1 MVNGQERLKI
11 LNLLQEGKI
20 TAAEAASL
28 LEALESSAGA
38 KGMPRPPFGA
48 PVPPAAPHTP
58 GPMGGGK
65 WLRVRVTDT
74 NSGKTRVNVRL
85 PLNLV
90 GSGIRMGMKFSPEI
104 EGLDP
109 NALMEWIQ
117 SGEMGQIVDVLDEE
131 DGEHVEVFIE

>member
-1 MVNGQERLKI
+1 MANTEERLKI
-11 LNLLQEGKI
+11 LNMLQEGKI
-20 TAAEAASL
+20 SAAEAARL
-28 LEALESSAGA
+28 LEALETASGGKAG
-38 KGMPRPPFGA
+38 PRPP
-48 PVPPAAPHTP
+48 VPPIPPPA
-58 GPMGGGK
+58 GPVGGGR

-90 GSGIRMGMKFSPEI
+90 GSGLRLGMKFAPEI

-109 NALMEWIQ
+109 NDLMEFVN
-117 SGEMGQIVDVLDEE
+117 SGELGQIVDVVDEE